1 MQTINNPTLPR
12 FLLNRITFKHIG
24 WAIITLKIVL
34 ITFLLFTV
42 LPKVKA
48 SDINLD
54 PTFFEF
60 ILVGFIAQII
70 DGALGMAYGVSCS
83 TLLLNFGVSPRVATA
98 AVHTAEVF
106 TTGVSGLS
114 HLKFN
119 NLDKKLFFRIVI
131 TGVIGA
137 IIGAYLISDVFDGK
151 MIKPYISAYLL
162 MLGIVILI
170 KGIRNKKKD
179 EAEVKHAEVLALA
192 GGFFDAVG
200 GGGWGPIVTS
210 NIINQGKNPR
220 ETIGTVNTA
229 EFFVTFFSTGVFMF
243 FVGIESWQIVLGLI
257 VGGVVAAPL
266 GAIFAS
272 KVDRRFMMIT
282 IGIVIMITSIYTIY
296 KSLS

>member
-1 MQTINNPTLPR
+1 LQTINNPTLPR

>member
-1 MQTINNPTLPR
+1 MQTLNNPTVSL
-12 FLLNRITFKHIG
+12 FLMNRITFKHIG
-24 WAIITLKIVL
+24 WAIIALKIVL
-34 ITFLLFTV
+34 ITFLLVTI
-42 LPKVKA
+42 LPKVKG
-48 SDINLD
+48 SEIHLD

-70 DGALGMAYGVSCS
+70 DGTLGMAYGVSCS
-83 TLLLNFGVSPRVATA
+83 TLLLNFGVSPRVASA

-119 NLDKKLFFRIVI
+119 NIDKKLFFRIVI

-137 IIGAYLISDVFDGK
+137 IIGAYLISDVFDGN
-151 MIKPYISAYLL
+151 MIKPFISAYLL
-162 MLGIVILI
+162 VLGFVILI
-170 KGIRNKKKD
+170 KGIRNKKKQ
-179 EAEVKHAEVLALA
+179 EAEVKHAEILALA
-192 GGFFDAVG
+192 GGFFDSIG

-282 IGIVIMITSIYTIY
+282 IGTVIMITSIYTIY